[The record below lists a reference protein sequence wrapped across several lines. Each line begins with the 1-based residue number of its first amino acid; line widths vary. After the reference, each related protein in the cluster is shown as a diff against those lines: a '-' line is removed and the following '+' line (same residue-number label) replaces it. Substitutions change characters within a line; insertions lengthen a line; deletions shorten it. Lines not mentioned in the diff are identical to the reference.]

1 MESLNLF
8 EQNRPIDQPMFPDQ
22 PYAISQPRIKDK
34 GLIEYQLSSDQK
46 LANLKRSL
54 IGGYH
59 DKKMK
64 DKNGNPLFIKT
75 GQQIMN
81 ESLADLFINTIL
93 EATSGKEV
101 YQSIMNDN
109 DLLAVSKDITDVL
122 IRKLWNRELRTFGQ
136 VDKKF
141 IDFIKASLENT
152 VLFLIRRSLNGETN
166 KQLNT
171 NISISENTMQ
181 ANQSKPNR
189 GGISAMFGGGQ

>member
-54 IGGYH
+54 IGGYY

-64 DKNGNPLFIKT
+64 DKNGSPLFIKT

-122 IRKLWNRELRTFGQ
+122 IRKLWNRELRVFGS

-181 ANQSKPNR
+181 ANQSKPNGR
-189 GGISAMFGGGQ
+189 GISAMFGGGQ